1 MTSPSSPSIAQ
12 LAIELGTGQI
22 TASALVDQCLCA
34 IARRNGELNAFITV
48 MEEAARADAR
58 RADAELAAGRSR
70 SLLHGIPISVK
81 DVIDLRGLP
90 TTAASRVR
98 AGHRAVDDAPVLAR
112 LRKAGAIFIGKCN
125 LHEFAFGTTGED
137 SAFGPTRN
145 PHAPDRMAGGSSSG
159 SAVSVAERMA
169 ISSIGSDTGGSVR
182 IPAAACG
189 VIGLKPTFGELSC
202 AGVVPL
208 ARTLDHVGPLAG
220 TVEDVA
226 LVYAVMVGDVH
237 PPERTPGAVPPT
249 GNAQPR
255 LGVPRRYFFDVLD
268 AQILKAFERMVDRL
282 RDAGCVVEDVE
293 IPHAADTAPIYLHTV
308 LAEAAALHAPT
319 LETRPADYGADVR
332 LRLEMGRYVLA
343 EDYARA
349 QVGRQVLGRE
359 VDAAL
364 SGRQALL
371 LPTLP
376 MPAPPLGAD
385 VVAVGDVTDSVR
397 ALTLRLTRLF
407 DLTGHPALSVPC
419 GMTEAGL
426 PAAAQFVGAHGHTR
440 DLLRLA
446 AAYEAVIRG

>member
-1 MTSPSSPSIAQ
+1 MTSASSPSIAQ

-22 TASALVDQCLCA
+22 TATALLDQCLCT
-34 IARRNGELNAFITV
+34 IARRDHELNAFITV
-48 MEEAARADAR
+48 MEEAARADAH
-58 RADAELAAGRSR
+58 RADTELAAGRSR

-81 DVIDLRGLP
+81 DLIDLRGLP

-98 AGHRAVDDAPVLAR
+98 AGHLAASDAPVLAR
-112 LRKAGAIFIGKCN
+112 LREAGAIFIGKCN

-145 PHAPDRMAGGSSSG
+145 PYMPDRIAGGSSSG
-159 SAVSVAERMA
+159 SAVSVAARMA
-169 ISSIGSDTGGSVR
+169 LASVGSDTGGSIR

-189 VIGLKPTFGELSC
+189 VVGLKPTFGELNCS
-202 AGVVPL
+202 GMVPL
-208 ARTLDHVGPLAG
+208 ARTLDHVGPLAS

-226 LVYAVMVGDVH
+226 LVYAVMTGDMH
-237 PPERTPGAVPPT
+237 PPECRSRTRELK
-249 GNAQPR
+249 GNAQPH
-255 LGVPRRYFFDVLD
+255 LGIPRRYFFDALD
-268 AQILKAFERMVDRL
+268 TQILKAFELMLERL
-282 RDAGCVVEDVE
+282 RAAGCVVEDVD
-293 IPHAADTAPIYLHTV
+293 IPHAADTAPIYIHTV

-319 LETRPADYGADVR
+319 LETQAADYGADVR

-349 QVGRQVLGRE
+349 QAGRQVLRRE

-376 MPAPPLGAD
+376 MPPPTLGTK
-385 VVAVGDVTDSVR
+385 VVTVGDVTDSVR
-397 ALTLRLTRLF
+397 ALTLRLTQLF

-419 GMTEAGL
+419 GMTDVGL
-426 PAAAQFVGAHGHTR
+426 PVAAQFVGAHGHTH
-440 DLLRLA
+440 DLLQLA
-446 AAYEAVIRG
+446 ASYEAVIRA